1 MKPVIAALLGS
12 PRPEG
17 NTALLLDRASAGAR
31 DAGCEVRM
39 INVPSLNLSPCREIY
54 LCRNQA
60 DCAIKDDV
68 NPFYSFFCEIDS
80 MIIATPVMTMGIP
93 GALKSFM
100 DRFQVFYCAKYQRKA
115 PLVPKEKRRHRRT
128 LLISISG
135 MNLPDNFAG
144 VRSSAFSFCDILNC
158 ELADEL
164 FVRDMDTKKDLR
176 NFPDILAEAYRK
188 GNALGE
194 QVVEAVQKNA

>member
-12 PRPEG
+12 PRAPG
-17 NTALLLDRASAGAR
+17 NTSLLLDHACAGAR
-31 DAGCEVRM
+31 DAGCEVRL
-39 INVPSLNLSPCREIY
+39 INIPSLDISPCREIY
-54 LCRNQA
+54 LCRDQA

-68 NPFYSFFCEIDS
+68 NRFYSFFREIDG

-100 DRFQVFYCAKYQRKA
+100 DRFQVFYCAKYQRNA
-115 PLVPKEKRRHRRT
+115 PLVPEEKHRHRRT

-135 MNLPDNFAG
+135 MNLPDNFDG
-144 VRSSAFSFCDILNC
+144 VKGSARAFCNILNC

-164 FVRDMDTKKDLR
+164 YVRDMDTKKDLH
-176 NFPDILAEAYRK
+176 NFPDVLYAAYQK
-188 GNALGE
+188 GRILGE
-194 QVVEAVQKNA
+194 HVFTAVNKKG